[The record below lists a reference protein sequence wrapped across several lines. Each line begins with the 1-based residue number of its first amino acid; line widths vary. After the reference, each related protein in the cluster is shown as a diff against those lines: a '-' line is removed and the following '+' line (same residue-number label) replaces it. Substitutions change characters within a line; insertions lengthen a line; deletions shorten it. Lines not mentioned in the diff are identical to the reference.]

1 MNYFDYSSAHLHA
14 WVSDPTAPRD
24 SDGQLLPA
32 VVAKAVRISPVASVR
47 QPTDEINASHHD
59 GNRPTEARAPR
70 SHAGDLDDWK
80 TQHDNRHPGFL
91 T

>member
-32 VVAKAVRISPVASVR
+32 VVAKAVTA
-47 QPTDEINASHHD
+47 A
-59 GNRPTEARAPR
+59 
-70 SHAGDLDDWK
+70 WK
-80 TQHDNRHPGFL
+80 SGSGKIIVLSLAVLLVGFVVVHL
-91 T
+91 LKKHK